1 MRRRGFTLIELLV
14 ALTILVSAFAV
25 VFSIF
30 GGAVSAWRR
39 SQDALNDLHHGD
51 FVMEQL
57 VQALRSTVYFDSR
70 PELYTFRHES
80 RSRGGQ
86 PADLIS
92 WVTSSSAFMP
102 LDSPY
107 ANGLHR
113 LIVTVDRAAYNQYG
127 VAVRAMSPMSEE
139 EDESTDPWFV
149 STRVVG
155 LRCRIFDDE
164 LGQWQSTWEETN
176 AIPSMVEIT
185 LYIAQEDEFAPPV
198 RMQRA
203 VQIPIAPLVTSRVDF
218 VEGDF

>member
-1 MRRRGFTLIELLV
+1 MRRNGFTLIELLV

-39 SQDALNDLHHGD
+39 SGEALNDLHHGD

-57 VQALRSTVYFDSR
+57 VQALRSTAYFDSR
-70 PELYTFRHES
+70 PELYEFRLDK

-92 WVTSSSAFMP
+92 FVTSSSAFMP

-107 ANGLHR
+107 AGGLHR
-113 LIVTVDRAAYNQYG
+113 LVVTVDRAAYNTYG
-127 VAVRAMSPMSEE
+127 VAVRAMSPTSEE
-139 EDESTDPWFV
+139 EDEDPDSWFV
-149 STRVVG
+149 STRVTG

-164 LGQWQSTWEETN
+164 LGAWQDSWDVSN

-185 LYIAQEDEFAPPV
+185 LFLKGEDEFAPPV
-198 RMQRA
+198 RVQRA
-203 VQIPIAPLVTSRVDF
+203 VQIPIAPAVTSRVEF
-218 VEGDF
+218 AEGEF